1 MPEPISTAVT
11 EPELTEFDEAY
22 LKAVSD
28 LPRKIR
34 LIVERLGA
42 QIKSEGLSLDEACLM
57 CNVDT
62 DWLDKVIETH
72 PIVARIFLKKD
83 LEHRLALMKP
93 LLKRATTDDK
103 MAQYLL
109 ELRTPKKNKNALPDD
124 SGDLLAGAVA
134 FIQQHGDSTPLV
146 NRSAGAAV
154 VIGRAGSASKLM
166 AKIQSLIPAK
176 VLA

>member
-22 LKAVSD
+22 LKAVSN

-62 DWLDKVIETH
+62 EWLDKVIEAH